1 MNKQIKNLILTAAAV
16 IIGLASSCKRDKMD
30 GIFGQKDNSSLNS
43 SIPVSDGSTYKPTIL
58 GDQLKNPFQVD
69 TMRKAF
75 KKLTGVDC
83 ELPIT
88 HKYVRFLP
96 ESQES
101 YDSLLMD
108 TTLDLYD
115 IPFDREII
123 ELGDYYQSPGFSL
136 EQITWQYTVVPVD
149 KVLPN
154 FVQTEVLA
162 NLFLPNES
170 NVNNCNTSTSV
181 DALEE
186 EAFKMTGNYT
196 EYSVERI
203 APVDGN
209 DKQVTRRAV
218 KKFHPEGDIR
228 VDNTQL
234 GLTGVWNV
242 KVKSRRWF
250 NIDHTFTDANGHFRI
265 SNGYRGKVH
274 VNLEFQSSH
283 AAIRGIRGFRVWQ
296 IADAIDV
303 EVGQFQNSAMES
315 IGFTFQNNAIVT
327 TEAKRRWMAA
337 TTCNALEEYR
347 MFAGANGVLTPHN
360 HLNIWLTTL
369 ITTNDAGAAP
379 MLKKIGNRS
388 LVSAYVDLKLVMA
401 GHPEAVLIKRILT
414 QFLPDITYGYN
425 TSLGADWLRSDNLSF
440 ILYHEFGHA
449 SHYRQVGSMF
459 WLDYIGYIIGHLGY
473 GTPTT
478 IGHEKIEVSEGWADC
493 IGHTCAN
500 WRYPSTGILST
511 PLNYGRANWIE
522 KIERFTPRPNQYPF
536 DGGGT
541 MFDMTETGEPA
552 ATTIQ
557 DEVNA
562 YTLSEIFAA
571 LPTSITSVQGFHA
584 LVLSQNSNKQQTAVD
599 LLFTSYGF

>member
-1 MNKQIKNLILTAAAV
+1 MRHITKILILTAVAV
-16 IIGLASSCKRDKMD
+16 TIGLATSCKRDK
-30 GIFGQKDNSSLNS
+30 KDNLNLPGGQTLNS

-83 ELPIT
+83 QLPVT

-96 ESQES
+96 ATQEL

-136 EQITWQYTVVPVD
+136 EQITWQYTVVPAD
-149 KVLPN
+149 KTLPDY
-154 FVQTEVLA
+154 VQTEVLA
-162 NLFLPNES
+162 DLFLPNES
-170 NVNNCNTSTSV
+170 NVVNCNTSTTV

-186 EAFKMTGNYT
+186 EAFKMTGNYN
-196 EYSVERI
+196 EYSVESV
-203 APVDGN
+203 APGNDGN
-209 DKQVTRRAV
+209 RQLSRRAV
-218 KKFHPEGDIR
+218 RKFHPEGDIR

-250 NIDHTFTDANGHFRI
+250 NIDHTFTDASGHFRI
-265 SNGYRGKVH
+265 SNSYRGKVH

-283 AAIRGIRGFRVWQ
+283 AAIRGIRGYRVWQ

-315 IGFTFQNNAIVT
+315 IGFIFQNNSIVT

-347 MFAGANGVLTPHN
+347 MMATANSVLTPHK
-360 HLNIWLTTL
+360 HLNIWLTTE
-369 ITTNDAGAAP
+369 ITINDAGSAP

-388 LVSAYVDLKLVMA
+388 LVSAWVDLKLVAA
-401 GHPEAVLIKRILT
+401 GHPGAVLIKRILT

-425 TSLGADWLRSDNLSF
+425 VSNANTLRSDNVSF
-440 ILYHEFGHA
+440 VLYHEFGHA
-449 SHYRQVGSMF
+449 SHYRQVGSSF
-459 WLDYIGYIIGHLGY
+459 WLTYIAYIAARLGY
-473 GTPTT
+473 GGPGTFGNE
-478 IGHEKIEVSEGWADC
+478 IVEVSEGWAEYV
-493 IGHTCAN
+493 GHVFAHS
-500 WRYPSTGILST
+500 RYPRLVASTWQ
-511 PLNYGRANWIE
+511 NYSEKSWRD
-522 KIERFTPRPNQYPF
+522 KIENFIARPGQYPF
-536 DGGGT
+536 DGGGA
-541 MFDMTETGEPA
+541 MFDMTETGEPIS
-552 ATTIQ
+552 TIQ

-562 YTLSEIFAA
+562 YTMAEIFQSMQF
-571 LPTSITSVQGFHA
+571 TTVSVPIFHQT
-584 LVLSQNSNKQQTAVD
+584 VLLLNSNKQKTAVD
-599 LLFTSYGF
+599 LLYSSYGF